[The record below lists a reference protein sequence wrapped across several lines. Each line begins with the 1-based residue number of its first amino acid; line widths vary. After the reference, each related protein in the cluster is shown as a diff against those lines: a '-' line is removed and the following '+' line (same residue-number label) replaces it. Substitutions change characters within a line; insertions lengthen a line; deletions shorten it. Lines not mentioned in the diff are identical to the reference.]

1 MFEPVSVGAGFV
13 FVFFY
18 FFNIGIFLYIYILFL
33 FTLRSFM
40 MAAGIKS
47 GVIDSVAWQDYR
59 ASNTGMI
66 VYYGGDP
73 ISELPIREVPERYP
87 SEIQPEPNYETGTF
101 GFLGCART
109 KIRSTFVKSKIKY
122 LLFIT
127 KYAGTNEVFKGKYM
141 VTGYYRVGKI
151 ADVKRRHIRYCAEY
165 SCLEEKV
172 CYALRADEVRL
183 VSAEDAYPVTPQM
196 LKEWG
201 FGSRPLTR
209 QSRILLDEAQT
220 ASIVQFLQKK
230 TDITAKYIEE
240 TARLQP
246 HVEVVKEEIEED
258 GDDVEGGE

>member
-1 MFEPVSVGAGFV
+1 
-13 FVFFY
+13 
-18 FFNIGIFLYIYILFL
+18 
-33 FTLRSFM
+33 
-40 MAAGIKS
+40 MAAEGLKFAIENT
-47 GVIDSVAWQDYR
+47 AWQDYR

-122 LLFIT
+122 LLFVT
-127 KYAGTNEVFKGKYM
+127 KYVGTNEAFKEKYM
-141 VTGYYRVGKI
+141 VTGYYRINKI

-183 VSAEDAYPVTPQM
+183 VSAEDAYLVSPQQF
-196 LKEWG
+196 KDWG
-201 FGSRPLTR
+201 FSGRLTR
-209 QSRILLDEAQT
+209 QSRILLNEEQT
-220 ASIVQFLQKK
+220 ATLLKFLQGKP
-230 TDITAKYIEE
+230 DITSKYIEE

-246 HVEVVKEEIEED
+246 HVEKAEKTEIEE
-258 GDDVEGGE
+258 EEE

>member
-1 MFEPVSVGAGFV
+1 
-13 FVFFY
+13 
-18 FFNIGIFLYIYILFL
+18 
-33 FTLRSFM
+33 
-40 MAAGIKS
+40 MAADGLKS
-47 GVIDSVAWQDYR
+47 VIDSVAWQDYR
-59 ASNTGMI
+59 SSNTGMI

-122 LLFIT
+122 LLFVT
-127 KYAGTNEVFKGKYM
+127 KYVGTNEAFKEKYM
-141 VTGYYRVGKI
+141 VTGYYRINKI

-183 VSAEDAYPVTPQM
+183 VSAEDAYLVSPQQF
-196 LKEWG
+196 KEWG
-201 FGSRPLTR
+201 FSGRLTR
-209 QSRILLDEAQT
+209 QSRILLDEEQT
-220 ASIVQFLQKK
+220 AALLKFLQGKP
-230 TDITAKYIEE
+230 DITGKYIEE

-246 HVEVVKEEIEED
+246 HVEKKEEDIEDDED
-258 GDDVEGGE
+258 GE

>member
-1 MFEPVSVGAGFV
+1 MVIKPVFAYAGFV

-18 FFNIGIFLYIYILFL
+18 FGGRHVFSTKELV
-33 FTLRSFM
+33 
-40 MAAGIKS
+40 MAADSLKIA
-47 GVIDSVAWQDYR
+47 IDSTAWQDYR

-87 SEIQPEPNYETGTF
+87 SDIQPEPNYETGTF

-127 KYAGTNEVFKGKYM
+127 KYVGTNEAFKEKYM
-141 VTGYYRVGKI
+141 VTGYYRINKI

-165 SCLEEKV
+165 SCLDEKV

-183 VSAEDAYPVTPQM
+183 VSAEDAYPVPPQ
-196 LKEWG
+196 LFKEWG
-201 FGSRPLTR
+201 FSGRLTR
-209 QSRILLDEAQT
+209 QSRILLNEEQT
-220 ASIVQFLQKK
+220 ATLIKYLQGKP
-230 TDITAKYIEE
+230 DITAKYVEE

-246 HVEVVKEEIEED
+246 HVEKTEEAADEE
-258 GDDVEGGE
+258 EAEE

>member
-1 MFEPVSVGAGFV
+1 MTAESLMNAVNA
-13 FVFFY
+13 
-18 FFNIGIFLYIYILFL
+18 
-33 FTLRSFM
+33 T
-40 MAAGIKS
+40 
-47 GVIDSVAWQDYR
+47 AWQDYR

-73 ISELPIREVPERYP
+73 ISELPIREVPMKYP
-87 SEIQPEPNYETGTF
+87 SDIQPEPNYETGTF

-122 LLFIT
+122 LLFVT
-127 KYAGTNEVFKGKYM
+127 KYVGTNEAFKEKYM
-141 VTGYYRVGKI
+141 VNGYYRVNKI

-183 VSAEDAYPVTPQM
+183 VSAEDAYLVTPQQF
-196 LKEWG
+196 KEWG
-201 FGSRPLTR
+201 FSGRLTR
-209 QSRILLDEAQT
+209 QSRILLNEEQT
-220 ASIVQFLQKK
+220 AKLVSFLQGK

-246 HVEVVKEEIEED
+246 HVEKAEETEED
-258 GDDVEGGE
+258 NEEEAG